1 MADLLFVAI
10 VVAFFAV
17 TVAYVKG
24 CELVVGPDV
33 PLPDEPLD
41 PGALARGADRLGT
54 GEGAA
59 AVPAVAGTPAARRG
73 DGDR

>member
-1 MADLLFVAI
+1 
-10 VVAFFAV
+10 
-17 TVAYVKG
+17 VKG
-24 CELVVGPDV
+24 CELIVGPDV